1 MSYEDR
7 MQTLGLSQKDDIK
20 QVLRQNDNSVVLDVR
35 SQAEIDA
42 IGMFQVEGH
51 PWFQV
56 PVLPGM
62 TDELVNSSGFL
73 FPDKDTPI
81 VVYCGSGKRASF
93 AKMALQK
100 QGYKYV
106 LNAGGYSDVAN
117 IDVL

>member
-7 MQTLGLSQKDDIK
+7 MQTMGLSHKEDIK
-20 QVLRQNDNSVVLDVR
+20 QVLRQKDNSVVLDVR

-42 IGMFQVEGH
+42 TGKFQVQGH
-51 PWFQV
+51 PWVQV

-81 VVYCGSGKRASF
+81 VVYCKSGNRASF
-93 AKMALQK
+93 AKRALEGR
-100 QGYKYV
+100 GYRHV
-106 LNAGGYSDVAN
+106 LNAGGYDDIADLDV
-117 IDVL
+117 